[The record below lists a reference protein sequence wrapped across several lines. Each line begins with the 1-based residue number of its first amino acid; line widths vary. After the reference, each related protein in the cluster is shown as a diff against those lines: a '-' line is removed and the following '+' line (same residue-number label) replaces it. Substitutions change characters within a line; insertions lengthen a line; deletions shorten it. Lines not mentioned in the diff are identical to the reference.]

1 MTTNQDKNLLIKTDP
16 KMSQT
21 LALTDK
27 YYRRAITDMFKDLKK
42 KVNISEKMMTSADK
56 WKL

>member
-1 MTTNQDKNLLIKTDP
+1 
-16 KMSQT
+16 MSQT